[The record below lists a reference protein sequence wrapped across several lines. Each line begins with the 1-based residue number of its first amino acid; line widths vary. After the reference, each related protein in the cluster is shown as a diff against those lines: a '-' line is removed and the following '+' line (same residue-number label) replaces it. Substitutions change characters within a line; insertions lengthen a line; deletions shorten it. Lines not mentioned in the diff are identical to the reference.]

1 MRLVRCVASIWV
13 LALLFLAACS
23 EPEAALS
30 PTAPSP
36 SQDRFLP
43 RRELMVV
50 EDIEGRGISD
60 PRVLAAMRSVP
71 RHLFVPEKYLYKAY
85 GDNPLPIGRGQT
97 ISQPYVVAAMTQLMG
112 VRPGD
117 KILEVGT
124 GSGYQAAILAQM
136 DAEVYSVEIIPDL
149 ANESRQRLDRL
160 GYQEGRTRPGD
171 GYFGWEDY
179 GPFDAIIV
187 TAAPD
192 HIPPPLLDQLKS
204 TGKMIIPVGP
214 QGAVQTLWLA
224 EQRDGEWVFINQGL
238 VRFVPLV
245 GGSGTD

>member
-1 MRLVRCVASIWV
+1 MRSVRVVTSILG

-23 EPEAALS
+23 EPD
-30 PTAPSP
+30 TAPPPAAP

-60 PRVLAAMRSVP
+60 PRVLAAMRTVP
-71 RHLFVPEKYLYKAY
+71 RHLFVPEKYRHKAY
-85 GDNPLPIGRGQT
+85 GDTPLPIGRGQT
-97 ISQPYVVAAMTQLMG
+97 ISQPYIVAAMTQLMG
-112 VRPGD
+112 VAPGD

-136 DAEVYSVEIIPDL
+136 DAEVYSVEIIPAL
-149 ANESRQRLDRL
+149 ANESRQLLDRL
-160 GYQEGRTRPGD
+160 GYQEVRTRTGD

-192 HIPPPLLDQLKS
+192 HIPPPLLDQLKPN
-204 TGKMIIPVGP
+204 GKMIIPVGP